1 MSNNEIKYYPVS
13 NGDMSLITL
22 KDKSTILID
31 CNIREADKDSNDNN
45 IYDVKEDLL
54 KSTQKKSSNP
64 FVDLFILSHPDEDHC
79 RGFKKNFY
87 TGDPS
92 DYSEKNRE
100 NEEIIVDEIWVTS
113 MLFTTKQSSDAN
125 AIRNEVNRR
134 KKLTGVA
141 RNKRGNRLRLIGYD
155 EDEKLEN
162 VTAYVPGDEVNEIN
176 DKIYNNFS
184 LFIHAPFKKDLITSR
199 ANADR
204 NSSSIVVQARFKDKD
219 SDSDHVTFA
228 IFGGDA
234 DHYKWEKIIE
244 ISEKNGN
251 EKYLKWD
258 LFLAPHHCSWTYFND
273 VSYDKK
279 ENQTPKDYSLKLLT
293 DYREAGGKIVS
304 SSNKILKEKP
314 NPPHKPAKDEYI
326 KALDSKDNFFELA
339 IIPKEK
345 FPEPVEFIIT
355 NNGVTKSTEKAK
367 VAITSG
373 GAAGAASTVVKNG
386 DDVI

>member
-1 MSNNEIKYYPVS
+1 MPNNKIKYYPVN

-22 KDKSTILID
+22 KDDTTILID
-31 CNIREADKDSNDNN
+31 CNIREGEKDSNDNN
-45 IYDVKEDLL
+45 IYNVKEDLL
-54 KSTQKKSSNP
+54 KSTQKRSKNP
-64 FVDLFILSHPDEDHC
+64 FIDLFILSHPDEDHC

-87 TGDPS
+87 TGSPS
-92 DYSEKNRE
+92 DYSETNRKND
-100 NEEIIVDEIWVTS
+100 EIIVDEIWVTS
-113 MLFTTKQSSDAN
+113 MLFTSEQSNDAN

-134 KKLTGVA
+134 KRLTGAA
-141 RNKRGNRLRLIGYD
+141 RNTRGNRLRLIGYD
-155 EDEKLEN
+155 EDKKLEN
-162 VTAYVPGDEVNEIN
+162 VIAYVPGNEINEIN
-176 DKIYNNFS
+176 DKAYNNFS
-184 LFIHAPFKKDLITSR
+184 FFIHAPFKKDLISSKAT
-199 ANADR
+199 ADR

-219 SDSDHVTFA
+219 TDQDHVAFA
-228 IFGGDA
+228 FFGGDA

-244 ISEKNGN
+244 VSENNNN

-279 ENQTPKDYSLKLLT
+279 ENQTPKEYSLKFLN
-293 DYREAGGKIVS
+293 DYKESGGKIVS
-304 SSNKILKEKP
+304 SSKKIVKEKP

-326 KALDSKDNFFELA
+326 KALGSKDDFYELA

-345 FPEPVEFIIT
+345 SPEPVEFIIT
-355 NNGVTKSTEKAK
+355 NNGAQKSPEKAK

-386 DDVI
+386 KDVI